1 MTIKD
6 RMQLINLATK
16 GLDGAVKTHLT
27 EKIKGYSWIP
37 KQCTRTAIKR
47 RIMQLRIDLHELER
61 EIDQ

>member
-27 EKIKGYSWIP
+27 EKN
-37 KQCTRTAIKR
+37 Q
-47 RIMQLRIDLHELER
+47 RIFMDTQTMH
-61 EIDQ
+61 QNSYQAPNHAA